1 MPKHVIVIRNNK
13 SIIDMRK
20 SVYFMMVAF
29 LLCECLACTNN
40 SRPFKEVAEFV
51 MDGHVKIY
59 ECETK
64 SEAENLSK
72 KLEEDIQPLLNGM
85 DGKTISIKAEDGL
98 GLQVLS
104 NEGTFLKGYM
114 KYLSYAFPFNFDI
127 KITDA
132 DKAFESLDQLC
143 VVFYN
148 EKGDAVYV
156 VPYLDE
162 AQVPSQNGLVP
173 DTDSIEVVDSADTVA
188 IENITNPYKD
198 GEILHKGLYLDIEGF
213 YMPLFVDVSKAVI
226 ERRNDEKIDGI
237 KERGDKI
244 RQDYIDEL
252 RKNMKDWMKNH
263 V

>member
-1 MPKHVIVIRNNK
+1 
-13 SIIDMRK
+13 MRK

-64 SEAENLSK
+64 REAKNLSQ

-162 AQVPSQNGLVP
+162 AQVASQNGLVP

-198 GEILHKGLYLDIEGF
+198 GEILHKGLYLDIDRLD
-213 YMPLFVDVSKAVI
+213 MPLFVDVSNAVI
-226 ERRNDEKIDGI
+226 ERRNDEKVKSIS
-237 KERGDKI
+237 EMVDKI
-244 RQDYIDEL
+244 RQEYTDKL
-252 RKNMKDWMKNH
+252 RENVKDWMKNDD
-263 V
+263 